1 MNEQTELTLRER
13 VMFKMLIK
21 SIDDGRYEIARPMKD
36 GKISLKRVSL
46 TLKGII
52 ENEEKI
58 FISSRIIAET
68 LRVHNVGLSQ
78 SISIKNVKMRVTVV
92 NYDLIKEKLGVK

>member
-1 MNEQTELTLRER
+1 MNEELTLRER
-13 VMFKMLIK
+13 IMFKILIK
-21 SIDDGRYEIARPMKD
+21 SIDDGRYAIAKPLKD

-68 LRVHNVGLSQ
+68 LRTHNVGKSQ
-78 SISIKNVKMRVTVV
+78 SISIANKKMRVTVV
-92 NYDLIKEKLGVK
+92 DYNLIKEKLGVK